1 MDEWTLED
9 IKAMLRKGAHERGY
23 TIPEWEISIMAKR
36 AQGLTHEEIAYQEG
50 CRRETVG
57 RVIVRNARLWRL
69 EV

>member
-36 AQGLTHEEIAYQEG
+36 AQGLTHAEIACQDG
-50 CRRETVG
+50 CCCDTVW
-57 RVIVRNARLWRL
+57 RVIQRNAKRWEILP
-69 EV
+69 